1 MGGAFIENDDDEID
15 SVATTTFT
23 PNQHQLP
30 SSVVEAA
37 LTPSFTRKSQ
47 ISAAQARCLDMQTKQ
62 HEAEMELLDIKKNN
76 IIIEH
81 KRKMEVLDAERQ
93 YWDAMKKSMKT
104 TQEQQPRPNTRARKP
119 N

>member
-15 SVATTTFT
+15 SVATTTFS
-23 PNQHQLP
+23 PNQ

-37 LTPSFTRKSQ
+37 LTPSFTTKSP

-62 HEAEMELLDIKKNN
+62 HEVEMELLDIKKNN
-76 IIIEH
+76 IIEH
-81 KRKMEVLDAERQ
+81 KRKIEVLDEERQ

-104 TQEQQPRPNTRARKP
+104 TQEQQP
-119 N
+119 

>member
-15 SVATTTFT
+15 SVATTTFS
-23 PNQHQLP
+23 PNQ

-37 LTPSFTRKSQ
+37 LTPSFTTKSP

-62 HEAEMELLDIKKNN
+62 HEVELELLDIKKNN

-81 KRKMEVLDAERQ
+81 KRKMELLDAERQ